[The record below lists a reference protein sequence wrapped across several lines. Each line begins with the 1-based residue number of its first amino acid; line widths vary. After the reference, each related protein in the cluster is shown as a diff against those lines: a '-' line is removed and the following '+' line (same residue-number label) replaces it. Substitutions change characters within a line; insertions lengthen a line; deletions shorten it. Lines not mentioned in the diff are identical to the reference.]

1 LNKTSDPPFT
11 VLHQDDLRY
20 SKPAEEGEMITEG
33 TMTLSSE
40 EAIHRLFRE
49 VNDLKYRME
58 AHTALFSLFKSV
70 LIKMGTINARQFH
83 QALDDFR
90 SQVDTLSLA
99 PRTVEYILQEL
110 DDLQADSDTHRRSF
124 IVIDGGRDD
133 DGQAQ
138 E

>member
-1 LNKTSDPPFT
+1 
-11 VLHQDDLRY
+11 
-20 SKPAEEGEMITEG
+20 MITEG

-40 EAIHRLFRE
+40 EAIQRLFRE
-49 VNDLKYRME
+49 VNDPKCRME
-58 AHTALFSLFKSV
+58 AHTAIFSLFKDV
-70 LIKMGTINARQFH
+70 LIKMGTVNARQFH

-124 IVIDGGRDD
+124 IVIDGGKD
-133 DGQAQ
+133 DGQAS